1 MRISVEQ
8 GYKNALASLPPERA
22 KKANAALLKFQN
34 NPRLRSR
41 DFRQLKSNPGY
52 FIIDPHRGDRVS

>member
-22 KKANAALLKFQN
+22 KKANAALLFQN
-34 NPRLRSR
+34 NPRLRSL